1 MVFPTGQA
9 YGLRSSLAIDSE
21 VFQPQDHAIFCVRC
35 VFFIER
41 AIFLC
46 IIHNMNS
53 RELIKQLEGDGWTL
67 RSVKGSHHVFV
78 HPVKPGHIS
87 VPHPKKDMGIGIVR
101 KLLKQ
106 AGL

>member
-1 MVFPTGQA
+1 
-9 YGLRSSLAIDSE
+9 
-21 VFQPQDHAIFCVRC
+21 
-35 VFFIER
+35 
-41 AIFLC
+41 
-46 IIHNMNS
+46 MNS

>member
-1 MVFPTGQA
+1 MYRV
-9 YGLRSSLAIDSE
+9 
-21 VFQPQDHAIFCVRC
+21 C
-35 VFFIER
+35 FFVT
-41 AIFLC
+41 ATVVLC

-53 RELIKQLEGDGWTL
+53 RELIKQLEADVWTL

-87 VPHPKKDMGIGIVR
+87 VPHPKKDLGSGLVH

-106 AGL
+106 ADL